1 MPANLQLLNRRIKT
15 SKNIAQIAK
24 AMETISASKIKK
36 AQDAAS
42 GNKPYAE
49 KILDLASKAMSQTG
63 KKKFRHKY
71 IDLPQNKKKLFIII
85 TPDKG
90 LCGGLN
96 TNLYKKILEVDNK
109 NAIYITLGKKAQKFA
124 SKIEGQLYAS
134 FPLGGSLPSYTA
146 IIQIK
151 TLLDELIS
159 KKEISEANLLYAEFE
174 SILIQHPMTTKLL
187 PLKLEKIGTNVTEK
201 NVQENDD
208 AIFEPDAE
216 SFLLDLL
223 PQYIETQIYKALIQA
238 YTSEQAARMMAM
250 QNAKNNAFDIA
261 DYLTLVYNKSRQERI
276 TNEILDLTNSQY

>member
-1 MPANLQLLNRRIKT
+1 MPANLQLLKRRIKT
-15 SKNIAQIAK
+15 SQNIAQIAK

-36 AQDAAS
+36 AQDAAA
-42 GNKPYAE
+42 GNKPYAQ
-49 KILDLASKAMSQTG
+49 KILDLAGKAMGQTG
-63 KKKFRHKY
+63 KKRFHHKY
-71 IDLPQNKKKLFIII
+71 IDFVQNKKVLYIII

-96 TNLYKKILEVDNK
+96 TNLYKKMIEVDSSK
-109 NAIYITLGKKAQKFA
+109 TLYITLGKKAQKFA
-124 SKIEGQLYAS
+124 AKLEGQLYAS
-134 FPLGGSLPSYTA
+134 FPLGSTIPNYST

-151 TLLDELIS
+151 SLLDELILN
-159 KKEISEANLLYAEFE
+159 KEISEAHLLFAEFE
-174 SILIQHPMTTKLL
+174 SILTQKPITAKLL
-187 PLKLEKIGTNVTEK
+187 PLKLEKISEGVTKEEVK
-201 NVQENDD
+201 ENDD

-223 PQYIETQIYKALIQA
+223 PQYVETQIYNALLQA

-276 TNEILDLTNSQY
+276 TNEILDLTNSQN

>member
-1 MPANLQLLNRRIKT
+1 MPANLQLLKRRIKT
-15 SKNIAQIAK
+15 SQNIAQIAK

-36 AQDAAS
+36 AQDAATS
-42 GNKPYAE
+42 NKPYAE
-49 KILDLASKAMSQTG
+49 KILDLASKAMSQLG
-63 KKKFRHKY
+63 NKKFTHPY
-71 IDLPQNKKKLFIII
+71 IDLPKNKKRLYIII

-96 TNLYKKILEVDNK
+96 TNLYKKIMEVDNSHSL
-109 NAIYITLGKKAQKFA
+109 YITLGKKAQKFA
-124 SKIEGQLYAS
+124 TKLEGNLFAS
-134 FPLGGSLPSYTA
+134 FPLGSTLPSYAA

-159 KKEISEANLLYAEFE
+159 KKEISEAHVLFAEFE
-174 SILIQHPMTTKLL
+174 SILTQKPTTTKLL
-187 PLKLEKIGTNVTEK
+187 PLKLEKISGDITTEDT
-201 NVQENDD
+201 QENDD
-208 AIFEPDAE
+208 AIFEPDAQ

-223 PQYIETQIYKALIQA
+223 PQYIETQIYNSLLQA

-276 TNEILDLTNSQY
+276 TNEILDLTNSQN

>member
-1 MPANLQLLNRRIKT
+1 MPANLQLLKRRIKT

-36 AQDAAS
+36 AQDAAVS
-42 GNKPYAE
+42 NKPYAE
-49 KILDLASKAMSQTG
+49 KILDLAGKAMSQTG
-63 KKKFRHKY
+63 RKKFSHKY
-71 IDLPQNKKKLFIII
+71 IDLPLGKKSLYIII

-96 TNLYKKILEVDNK
+96 TNLYKKIMEIDNSK
-109 NAIYITLGKKAQKFA
+109 SIYVTLGKKAQKFA
-124 SKIEGQLYAS
+124 SKLEGELYAS
-134 FPLGGSLPSYTA
+134 FPLGSTLPSYGT
-146 IIQIK
+146 IIQVK
-151 TLLDELIS
+151 TLLDELIE
-159 KKEISEANLLYAEFE
+159 KKIVSEAHILFAEFE
-174 SILIQHPMTTKLL
+174 SILTQKPTTVKLL
-187 PLKLEKIGTNVTEK
+187 PLVIEKIGGEVTEK
-201 NVQENDD
+201 KVSENDD

-223 PQYIETQIYKALIQA
+223 PQYVETQIYNALIQA

>member
-1 MPANLQLLNRRIKT
+1 MPANLQLLKRRIKT
-15 SKNIAQIAK
+15 SQNIAQIAK

-36 AQDAAS
+36 AQDAAA

-49 KILDLASKAMSQTG
+49 KILDLATKAMSQTG
-63 KKKFRHKY
+63 KKKFSHKY
-71 IDLPQNKKKLFIII
+71 IDLPLNKKELYIAIS
-85 TPDKG
+85 PDKG

-96 TNLYKKILEVDNK
+96 TNLYKKIIEVDNK
-109 NAIYITLGKKAQKFA
+109 NVLYITLGKKAQKYA
-124 SKIEGQLYAS
+124 SKLEGELYAS
-134 FPLGGSLPSYTA
+134 FPLGGTLPSYST

-151 TLLDELIS
+151 SLLDELIE
-159 KKEISEANLLYAEFE
+159 KKEISNAFLLFAEFE
-174 SILIQHPMTTKLL
+174 SILTQKPTTSKLL
-187 PLKLEKIGTNVTEK
+187 PLKLNKINEAVTEK
-201 NVQENDD
+201 AIKENDD

>member
-1 MPANLQLLNRRIKT
+1 MPANLQLLKRRIKT

-36 AQDAAS
+36 AQDAALS
-42 GNKPYAE
+42 NKPYAE

-63 KKKFRHKY
+63 KKKLSHKY
-71 IDLPQNKKKLFIII
+71 IDLPKNKKNLYIII

-96 TNLYKKILEVDNK
+96 TNLYKKIMEIDSSK
-109 NAIYITLGKKAQKFA
+109 AIYVTLGKKAQKFA
-124 SKIEGQLYAS
+124 SKLEGELFAS
-134 FPLGGSLPSYTA
+134 FPLGSTLPSYAT
-146 IIQIK
+146 IIQVK
-151 TLLDELIS
+151 TLLDELID
-159 KKEISEANLLYAEFE
+159 KKNISQAHVLYAEFE
-174 SILIQHPMTTKLL
+174 SILTQKPTTSKLL
-187 PLKLEKIGTNVTEK
+187 PLEIEDMGGEISERKTV
-201 NVQENDD
+201 ENDD

-223 PQYIETQIYKALIQA
+223 PQYIETQIFNALLQA

>member
-1 MPANLQLLNRRIKT
+1 MPQNLQLLKRRIKT
-15 SKNIAQIAK
+15 SQNIAQIAK

-49 KILDLASKAMSQTG
+49 KILDLASKAMGQTG
-63 KKKFRHKY
+63 KKKFHHQY
-71 IDLPQNKKKLFIII
+71 IDLPKEKKRLYIII

-96 TNLYKKILEVDNK
+96 TNLYKKILEIDSTK
-109 NAIYITLGKKAQKFA
+109 SIYITLGKKAQKFA
-124 SKIEGQLYAS
+124 TKLEGELFAS
-134 FPLGGSLPSYTA
+134 FPLGSTLPSYAA

-151 TLLDELIS
+151 NLLDELLL
-159 KKEISEANLLYAEFE
+159 KKQVSQAHLLFAEFE
-174 SILIQHPMTTKLL
+174 SILTQIPNTLTLL
-187 PLKLEKIGTNVTEK
+187 PLSLERISGNVTDEK
-201 NVQENDD
+201 VQESNE

-223 PQYIETQIYKALIQA
+223 PQYVETQIYNALLQA

>member
-1 MPANLQLLNRRIKT
+1 MPANLQLLKRRIKT
-15 SKNIAQIAK
+15 SQNIAQIAK

-36 AQDAAS
+36 AQDAATS
-42 GNKPYAE
+42 NKPYAE
-49 KILDLASKAMSQTG
+49 KILDLASKAMSQLG
-63 KKKFRHKY
+63 NNKFTHPY
-71 IDLPQNKKKLFIII
+71 IDLPKNKKRLYIII

-96 TNLYKKILEVDNK
+96 TNLYKKIMEVDNSHSL
-109 NAIYITLGKKAQKFA
+109 YITLGKKAQKFA
-124 SKIEGQLYAS
+124 TKLEGNLFAS
-134 FPLGGSLPSYTA
+134 FPLGSTLPSYAA

-159 KKEISEANLLYAEFE
+159 KKEISEAHLLFAEFE
-174 SILIQHPMTTKLL
+174 SILTQKPTTTKLL
-187 PLKLEKIGTNVTEK
+187 PLKLEKIGGEITKEDT
-201 NVQENDD
+201 QENDD
-208 AIFEPDAE
+208 AIFEPDAQ

-223 PQYIETQIYKALIQA
+223 PQYIETQIYNSLLQA

-276 TNEILDLTNSQY
+276 TNEILDLTNSQN